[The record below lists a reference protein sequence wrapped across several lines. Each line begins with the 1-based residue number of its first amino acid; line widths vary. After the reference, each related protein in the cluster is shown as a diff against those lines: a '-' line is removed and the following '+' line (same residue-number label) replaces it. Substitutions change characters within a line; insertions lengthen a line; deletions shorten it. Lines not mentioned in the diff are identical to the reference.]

1 MGQVNFWKGSYND
14 YLGMEKNENIL
25 YFIMDEY
32 KIYLGS
38 VEISNNNSSEI
49 SIYEEDIV
57 ESEKSAVW
65 KENNQ

>member
-14 YLGMEKNENIL
+14 YLGMEKSDNIL

-32 KIYLGS
+32 KICLGEEE
-38 VEISNNNSSEI
+38 VSNNNSSEI

-65 KENNQ
+65 KENN